1 MTAVFDAHAHCF
13 PPLSEDT
20 GDMAARL
27 AETQHHIRFAGAT
40 DIRRTRDDAPVGEPV
55 LVGDG
60 DGISWLPDV
69 NFRIG
74 RYGRVE
80 FTHNGEDY
88 YYQLFTPSLWD
99 NSCPADYMIVQ
110 MDYAGV
116 DRALLQS
123 DRMYGR
129 LDDYLADCIRRYPDR
144 LVALAQVDE
153 WRGGSPEQVERV
165 RRQIEEYGFSG
176 LYFGTSGFFHCDFEF
191 GVNDPGL
198 EPLWEL
204 IGELGVP
211 IHWSSASKR
220 SPQMEVYLSEIE
232 DFDRWAKA
240 HPDIP
245 SVLTH
250 GLENLR
256 IDVNAPNR
264 YHVPP
269 QILRLLN
276 NPGWSIELMLH
287 KMSFDDEFP
296 PYTPGIKEVV
306 RTLVSELGAEKL
318 VWGSD
323 MPSCE
328 EVVTYKQSMIL
339 FKTRCDFLTRD
350 ERDGILGGNLERL
363 YPL

>member
-13 PPLSEDT
+13 PPLGDDT
-20 GDMAARL
+20 GDMQARL

-40 DIRRTRDDAPVGEPV
+40 DIRRTRDGAPVAQPV
-55 LVGDG
+55 LVRDG
-60 DGISWLPDV
+60 HGISALPDV
-69 NFRIG
+69 DFRIG
-74 RYGRVE
+74 RFGRVE
-80 FTHNGEDY
+80 FTHNREDY
-88 YYQLFTPSLWD
+88 YYQLFPPSLWD
-99 NSCPADYMIVQ
+99 NSCPPDYMIAQ

-116 DRALLQS
+116 DRALIQS
-123 DRMYGR
+123 DRVYGR
-129 LDDYLADCIRRYPDR
+129 LDDYLAECIRLHPDR
-144 LVALAQVDE
+144 LLALAQVDE
-153 WRGGSPEQVERV
+153 WRGGTADQVGRV
-165 RRQIEEYGFSG
+165 RRQIEDLGFSG
-176 LYFGTSGFFHCDFEF
+176 LYFGTSGFFHCDFEI
-191 GVNDPGL
+191 GVRDPSL

-204 IGELGVP
+204 VGGLGVP
-211 IHWSSASKR
+211 IHWSAASKR
-220 SPQMEVYLSEIE
+220 RPQMETYLSEIE
-232 DFDRWAKA
+232 DFERWAKS
-240 HPDIP
+240 HPEIP

-256 IDVNAPNR
+256 IDVTVANR
-264 YHVPP
+264 YSVPP
-269 QILRLLN
+269 QILRLLQ

-296 PYTPGIKEVV
+296 PYTPEIEDVV

-339 FKTRCDFLTRD
+339 FKTRCDFLTQDQR
-350 ERDGILGGNLERL
+350 EAILGGNLERH